1 MDSGRCQWE
10 CGQSQFAPLKLRSL
24 ALVPSSGA
32 LPRPSELHSWQLHCK
47 TLPAAPRRFGQRLA
61 AVPRPGFAGP
71 YAKGITRIS
80 RVPIPAVVQGSGQP
94 SAGLS
99 PPGRCAPSRPIKEKR
114 SRDCDRTSRPQTLA
128 GLSPTAPRGHN
139 RPGAAVPVRAS
150 VPRIRVH

>member
-1 MDSGRCQWE
+1 MVLADVNRQS
-10 CGQSQFAPLKLRSL
+10 GQSQFATLKHRSL

-32 LPRPSELHSWQLHCK
+32 LPRPFELHSWQLHCK
-47 TLPAAPRRFGQRLA
+47 TLPAAPRRSGQRLA

-80 RVPIPAVVQGSGQP
+80 GVPIPAAVPSSGQP

-99 PPGRCAPSRPIKEKR
+99 PPGRFAPSRPIKGKW

-128 GLSPTAPRGHN
+128 SLSPTAPKGHN
-139 RPGAAVPVRAS
+139 RLGAAVPARAS